1 MFSLSCPRCIPALLL
16 VSARYPALLCYS
28 PWECVI
34 CRLPN
39 VGLFICSALVLAL
52 ADFPMV
58 LAFADFPLPCS
69 LLPLGVLPAWDFFV
83 VPTWDF
89 SWCLLGTFLFGANA
103 WYFVL
108 LPAFRVAVT
117 VPLRGCASV
126 LRVNDS
132 C

>member
-1 MFSLSCPRCIPALLL
+1 MWPTRCRAYVAAVLFRFTPLGSVFAYHY
-16 VSARYPALLCYS
+16 RTLLCRVCCP
-28 PWECVI
+28 PWEYCLRGTFLW
-34 CRLPN
+34 CLLGTFRGAYL
-39 VGLFICSALVLAL
+39 GL
-52 ADFPMV
+52 
-58 LAFADFPLPCS
+58 
-69 LLPLGVLPAWDFFV
+69 FV